1 MLISRRVT
9 FSIPG
14 QVAGDLTYFNGTDWT
29 RLPAGTNGYFLSL
42 SGGLPVWA
50 PVVTGDVRVR
60 TTGTAAS
67 VSGWTISGFFTG
79 VTSAKAAE
87 ITMALETKASEYQL
101 VKAYILLTA
110 GGDAQEEV
118 YDLQGDDLFD
128 ALTFSKSGVD
138 LLVSMVFTGSV
149 DYRVSLIEA

>member
-14 QVAGDLTYFNGTDWT
+14 QAAGDLTYFNGTDWT

-42 SGGLPVWA
+42 AEGLPVWA

-60 TTGTAAS
+60 TTGTGTN
-67 VSGWTISGFFTG
+67 VTGWTISGFFTG

-87 ITMALETKASEYQL
+87 ITMALENKTPGYQL

-110 GGDAQEEV
+110 GGVAQESV
-118 YDLQGDDLFD
+118 YSRSGDPILTS
-128 ALTFSKSGVD
+128 LTFTKSGND
-138 LLVSMVFTGSV
+138 LVVSMVFSGSV
-149 DYRVSLIEA
+149 DYRVSFIEA

>member
-14 QVAGDLTYFNGTDWT
+14 QAAGDLTYFNGTDWT

-60 TTGTAAS
+60 ITGTAAS
-67 VSGWTISGFFTG
+67 VPAWTISGFFTG

-87 ITMALETKASEYQL
+87 ITMALETKTPGYQL
-101 VKAYILLTA
+101 VKAYVLLTTTGA
-110 GGDAQEEV
+110 AQEEV
-118 YDLQGDDLFD
+118 YSRSGDPILTS
-128 ALTFSKSGVD
+128 LTFTKSGND
-138 LLVSMVFTGSV
+138 LVVSMVFSGSV
-149 DYRVSLIEA
+149 DYRVSFIEA

>member
-14 QVAGDLTYFNGTDWT
+14 QAAGDLTYFNGTDWT
-29 RLPAGTNGYFLSL
+29 RLPAGTNGYFLSTD
-42 SGGLPVWA
+42 GTEPFWA
-50 PVVTGDVRVR
+50 PVVSGDVRVR
-60 TTGTAAS
+60 ISGTGDDVTD
-67 VSGWTISGFFTG
+67 WTITGFFTG

-87 ITMALETKASEYQL
+87 ITMALTGSGSTYQL
-101 VKAYILLTA
+101 VKAYILLTSA
-110 GGDAQEEV
+110 GVAQEEV

-128 ALTFSKSGVD
+128 ALTFSKSGD
-138 LLVSMVFTGSV
+138 NLLVNMVFNETV

>member
-14 QVAGDLTYFNGTDWT
+14 QAAGDLTYFNGTDWT

-42 SGGLPVWA
+42 AGGLPVWA
-50 PVVTGDVRVR
+50 PVVSGDGRVR
-60 TTGTAAS
+60 IEGTAEG
-67 VSGWTISGFFTG
+67 VTDWTITDFFKD

-87 ITMALETKASEYQL
+87 ITMALQTKTPEYQL
-101 VKAYILLTA
+101 VKAYILLTTE
-110 GGDAQEEV
+110 GVAQEEV

-128 ALTFSKSGVD
+128 ALTFSRSGD
-138 LLVSMVFTGSV
+138 NLLVNMVFNETV
-149 DYRVSLIEA
+149 DYRISLIEA